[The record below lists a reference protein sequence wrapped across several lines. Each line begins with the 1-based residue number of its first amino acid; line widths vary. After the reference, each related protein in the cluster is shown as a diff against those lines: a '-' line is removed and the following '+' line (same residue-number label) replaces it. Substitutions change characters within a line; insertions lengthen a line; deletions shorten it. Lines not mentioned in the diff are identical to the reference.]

1 MKSSFVVFLAV
12 RNMSGVAEQEGRRAG
27 QEQPGAAREPTESD
41 AVEIRG
47 ERLLLR
53 AFRAAEIDEEWLERR
68 DAHPMTVAMKPD
80 EREFRERLSR
90 SGRLEGASLTLS
102 IDRGG
107 ESIGRI
113 ETYLPPG
120 RPLPPGVYEVGIG
133 VHESMRGKGYGPEAL
148 ALLTRWLFEH
158 AGAKRVQ
165 ASTDPANLAMRTVF
179 DRVGWREVGP
189 LHEFDREWVM
199 YAITE
204 EQWRAT
210 NGRRSGGAA

>member
-1 MKSSFVVFLAV
+1 M
-12 RNMSGVAEQEGRRAG
+12 AEQEGRRG
-27 QEQPGAAREPTESD
+27 QKQLGAVREPTGSGSI
-41 AVEIRG
+41 EIRG

-53 AFRAAEIDEEWLERR
+53 AFRPAEIDDEWLERR
-68 DAHPMTVAMKPD
+68 DADPMTVAMEPD

-102 IDRGG
+102 IDKDG

-113 ETYLPPG
+113 ETHVPPG
-120 RPLPPGVYEVGIG
+120 RPLPAGVYEVGIG

-165 ASTDPANLAMRTVF
+165 ASTDPANL
-179 DRVGWREVGP
+179 
-189 LHEFDREWVM
+189 
-199 YAITE
+199 
-204 EQWRAT
+204 
-210 NGRRSGGAA
+210 